1 MTEVRFD
8 MDFPLYKFDLYCA
21 PFSTI
26 HYSSSVKTNI
36 LYGQDAKT
44 TEHRVHTVEYLVKT
58 SRTFTQTIQITE
70 YRIVQSVKH
79 IIITNLSKRHSL
91 FLLKFQGIFQNY
103 RLKLP
108 KVLYPAFILFLN
120 KEYSMK

>member
-1 MTEVRFD
+1 MTEIRFD
-8 MDFPLYKFDLYCA
+8 MDFPLYKFDLCCA

-36 LYGQDAKT
+36 IYGQDAKT
-44 TEHRVHTVEYLVKT
+44 TEHRVHTIEYLVKT
-58 SRTFTQTIQITE
+58 SRTSNHTIQFTE

-79 IIITNLSKRHSL
+79 IIITNLSKSHSL
-91 FLLKFQGIFQNY
+91 FLLKFQDIIQNY
-103 RLKLP
+103 RSNLP
-108 KVLYPAFILFLN
+108 KVLYLASILFLN